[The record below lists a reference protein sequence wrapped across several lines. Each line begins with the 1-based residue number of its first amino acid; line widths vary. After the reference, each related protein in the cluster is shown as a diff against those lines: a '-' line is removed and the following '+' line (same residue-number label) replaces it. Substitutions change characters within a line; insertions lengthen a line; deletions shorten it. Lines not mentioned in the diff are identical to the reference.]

1 MRIVAEYR
9 RNAEECRK
17 LAKLLTKAEDKR
29 ALEQMAETWEKLAVL
44 RERDLIP
51 DLDDA

>member
-1 MRIVAEYR
+1 MKIVAEYR

-17 LAKLLTKAEDKR
+17 LAKLVFKPDDKKI
-29 ALEQMAETWEKLAVL
+29 LEEMATTWDKLA
-44 RERDLIP
+44 D